1 MIIIELK
8 KYYTNIKMS
17 KFIKIIFLVTLN
29 FSLLFSFS
37 AKASEKIKIGLLVP
51 LSGLNKELG
60 QSIIKAVRLA
70 VNDINNNSI
79 EIIPKDTASKA
90 NKALK
95 SAFELKQMGVKV
107 VIGPVFYE
115 SITYLDKIKDV
126 TFLSLTNKTLDLPK
140 NVISTGINSTSQLN
154 TIKKFLEKNNIK
166 RTIFLTPIQD
176 YEFEVKKGIK
186 DSKIKIYKD
195 YDYSTEP
202 TKLTKQIEEITNY
215 QIRKKNLED
224 EILRL
229 KKSNQ
234 PNKEKKIKKL
244 ERRYTLGG
252 LNFDAVVIAD
262 FDESLKSVSTSL
274 LYADVSPKD
283 KYFITLN
290 QWFDESLL
298 NETGIQPLYYPSINK
313 NNFENYKDKFF
324 SQFNEYPSHLA
335 LLSYDLVG
343 LVYYLSLKT
352 NLSNLNKLFKKKNS
366 FKGKIGIFDIKNNKI
381 NHRLNFYKIEDKKII
396 EIF

>member
-1 MIIIELK
+1 
-8 KYYTNIKMS
+8 MS
-17 KFIKIIFLVTLN
+17 KFIKIIFFVLLN
-29 FSLLFSFS
+29 FCLLFSNL
-37 AKASEKIKIGLLVP
+37 AKASEKIKIGLMVP
-51 LSGLNKELG
+51 MTGSNKELG

-70 VNDINNNSI
+70 VKDIDNNSI

-95 SAFELKQMGVKV
+95 SAFELSQMGVKV

-115 SITYLDKIKDV
+115 SINYLDEIKDI

-140 NVISTGINSTSQLN
+140 NVISAGINSTSQFN
-154 TIKKFLEKNNIK
+154 TIKKFTEINNIR

-176 YEFEVKKGIK
+176 YEFEIKKGIK
-186 DSKIKIYKD
+186 DSKIKIFKD

-215 QIRKKNLED
+215 RIRKQNLED

-234 PNKEKKIKKL
+234 SNKEKKIKKL
-244 ERRYTLGG
+244 EQRYTLGG

-274 LYADVSPKD
+274 LYTDVSPKN

-290 QWFDESLL
+290 QWFDKSLL
-298 NETGIQPLYYPSINK
+298 NEIDIQPLYYPSINK

-324 SQFNEYPSHLA
+324 SEFNEYPSHLA

>member
-1 MIIIELK
+1 
-8 KYYTNIKMS
+8 
-17 KFIKIIFLVTLN
+17 
-29 FSLLFSFS
+29 
-37 AKASEKIKIGLLVP
+37 
-51 LSGLNKELG
+51 
-60 QSIIKAVRLA
+60 
-70 VNDINNNSI
+70 
-79 EIIPKDTASKA
+79 
-90 NKALK
+90 
-95 SAFELKQMGVKV
+95 MGVKV

-115 SITYLDKIKDV
+115 SISYLDEMKDI

-140 NVISTGINSTSQLN
+140 NVISAGINSTSQLN
-154 TIKKFLEKNNIK
+154 TIKKFIEINNIRK
-166 RTIFLTPIQD
+166 TIFLTPIQD
-176 YEFEVKKGIK
+176 FEFEVKKGIK

-215 QIRKKNLED
+215 RARKQNLED

-234 PNKEKKIKKL
+234 SNKEKKIKKL
-244 ERRYTLGG
+244 EQRYTLGG

-262 FDESLKSVSTSL
+262 FDESLKSVTTSL
-274 LYADVSPKD
+274 LYTDVSPKN
-283 KYFITLN
+283 KYFITFN

-298 NETGIQPLYYPSINK
+298 NEIDIQPLYYPSINK
-313 NNFENYKDKFF
+313 SNFENYKDKFF
-324 SQFNEYPSHLA
+324 KEFKEYPSHLS

-343 LVYYLSLKT
+343 LVYYLSLKN
-352 NLSNLNKLFKKKNS
+352 NLSNFNKLFKKKNS

-381 NHRLNFYKIEDKKII
+381 NHRLNFYKIEDKKIT

>member
-1 MIIIELK
+1 
-8 KYYTNIKMS
+8 MS
-17 KFIKIIFLVTLN
+17 KYIKIIFLVILN
-29 FSLLFSFS
+29 FSLLLSFS
-37 AKASEKIKIGLLVP
+37 TKASEKIQIGLMVP
-51 LSGLNKELG
+51 LTGPNKELG

-70 VNDINNNSI
+70 VKDINNNSI

-95 SAFELKQMGVKV
+95 SAFELKQMGVRI
-107 VIGPVFYE
+107 VIGPIFYE
-115 SITYLDKIKDV
+115 SITYLDEIKDI

-140 NVISTGINSTSQLN
+140 NVISAGINSTSQMN
-154 TIKKFLEKNNIK
+154 TIKKFLETNNINK
-166 RTIFLTPIQD
+166 TIFLTPIQD

-186 DSKIKIYKD
+186 DSRIKIFKNFE
-195 YDYSTEP
+195 YSTEP

-215 QIRKKNLED
+215 RIRKQNLED

-234 PNKEKKIKKL
+234 PNKEKRIKKL
-244 ERRYTLGG
+244 EQRYTLGG

-262 FDESLKSVSTSL
+262 FDESLKSVTTSL
-274 LYADVSPKD
+274 LYTDVSPRN

-290 QWFDESLL
+290 QWFDKSLL
-298 NETGIQPLYYPSINK
+298 NEVDIQPLYFPSINK

-324 SQFNEYPSHLA
+324 KEFNENPSHLA